1 MLNCEKCGATYTPYQ
16 IGKEPDQISGWLSVS
31 SKDKKTEGSCPFCN
45 PDSKFYNYKWIL
57 KNP

>member
-1 MLNCEKCGATYTPYQ
+1 MPLIKSGSKKAFSKNVGEL
-16 IGKEPDQISGWLSVS
+16 IST
-31 SKDKKTEGSCPFCN
+31 DKKTEGSCPFCN